1 MTPTGMGA
9 AELAEERENKD
20 EAQAATWRMPYE
32 QMVSLVRMATAVVG
46 HTGKTLRAP
55 VVTVGSVLDNS
66 PPEAATPPRTTAHQD
81 RSGPV
86 NTTASP
92 ATPPRAAPSPPS
104 PRPSASGA
112 SGVGSDGGEP
122 SGAESGAS
130 CSTEAELSVESG
142 PPKQAPK
149 TSAPKP
155 HAGVLPPVLQ
165 PRPLVSSAP
174 AVSGAPV
181 ATPAGPSPNSLPT
194 SSKPGSASGRSRRPS
209 AADQAGV
216 AALDGTNEV
225 VDFMRG
231 NVEATN
237 AAKREEARIALE
249 TARMQTEMAER
260 QAERQFRLD
269 ERRYQREGE
278 IAMRRLR
285 SEEQRAAAKTQQA
298 NNAETIKTLE
308 VLQALYQRAPSQDI
322 LDRICAL
329 GGQGSGGS
337 LWAGRGSISGQEG
350 AVAAGGLDGGMGT
363 GGVGQ
368 SAASR
373 DGGVEGGGDGR
384 VTAGGDGESAPCG
397 GGTAAG
403 GEFGEAVGGGGGG
416 VLSGGGE

>member
-1 MTPTGMGA
+1 
-9 AELAEERENKD
+9 
-20 EAQAATWRMPYE
+20 
-32 QMVSLVRMATAVVG
+32 
-46 HTGKTLRAP
+46 
-55 VVTVGSVLDNS
+55 
-66 PPEAATPPRTTAHQD
+66 
-81 RSGPV
+81 
-86 NTTASP
+86 
-92 ATPPRAAPSPPS
+92 
-104 PRPSASGA
+104 
-112 SGVGSDGGEP
+112 
-122 SGAESGAS
+122 
-130 CSTEAELSVESG
+130 
-142 PPKQAPK
+142 
-149 TSAPKP
+149 
-155 HAGVLPPVLQ
+155 
-165 PRPLVSSAP
+165 
-174 AVSGAPV
+174 
-181 ATPAGPSPNSLPT
+181 
-194 SSKPGSASGRSRRPS
+194 
-209 AADQAGV
+209 
-216 AALDGTNEV
+216 
-225 VDFMRG
+225 
-231 NVEATN
+231 
-237 AAKREEARIALE
+237 
-249 TARMQTEMAER
+249 
-260 QAERQFRLD
+260 
-269 ERRYQREGE
+269 
-278 IAMRRLR
+278 MRRLR